1 MSMSKQ
7 NARAKAAGGYR
18 VMDPIIKNKH
28 ADVYYRKAIDAE
40 TEKMLDVIF
49 SELEKVYTTIRV
61 SNAKPQGTKPSIKN
75 IEKLIAYYK
84 TEYLP
89 KFLRN
94 SERIIKKFITLAAR
108 GAKSSVSRV
117 LRKLYGD
124 DFAKISFDNAEY
136 EDLLRLAL
144 KRNVGL
150 IQNTTLQTL
159 NNIENIV
166 YDAVTT
172 GQTWQSVA
180 KDLLNQKHIA
190 KDRIKRIARDQTGK
204 TNEAINE
211 LSQKSAGI
219 RFFEWR
225 TAGDERVST
234 GYGGHEQLNGKIY
247 KWGDEEHYPIIDSYG
262 NRGLPHQR
270 VNCRCTALA
279 VILREDYEAKP
290 LSDGSYEIV
299 KGRIV

>member
-7 NARAKAAGGYR
+7 NVRAKAAGGYQ

-28 ADVYYRKAIDAE
+28 ADVYYRKAINAE

-49 SELEKVYTTIRV
+49 SELEKVYTTIRI
-61 SNAKPQGTKPSIKN
+61 SNAKPQGAKPSIKN

-94 SERIIKKFITLAAR
+94 SEKIIRKFLNIAR
-108 GAKSSVSRV
+108 RNAGNSIRRV
-117 LRKLYGD
+117 MRKLYGD
-124 DFAKISFDNAEY
+124 DFKVFFDSEAYQQAFELMIN
-136 EDLLRLAL
+136 
-144 KRNVGL
+144 RNVGL

-190 KDRIKRIARDQTGK
+190 KDQIKRIARDQTGK